1 MSLAATVQLHLGDL
15 DLDVE
20 LAGELGETVAVLG
33 PNGAGKTT
41 TLRALAG
48 LTAIDRGRIVLDGA
62 VLDDGGATFVAP
74 ERRPVGV
81 VFQDYLLFPH
91 LSVLDNVSFGLRRRG
106 TGRAAARAEA
116 ADWLE
121 ALGLA
126 DRAGVRPQELSGG
139 QAQRVALARALA
151 PRPRLLLL
159 DEPLAAL
166 DQSARA
172 AVRRDLRARL
182 TAFPGVRVL
191 VTHDPV
197 DAAVLADRLVILERG
212 RVTQSGTFAEIAA
225 RPRSRYVAELVG
237 VNLLEGT
244 AAGDHVDLGAGR
256 QLVVPDAGSG
266 RVLALIHPHSVVL
279 QRERPAGSARNV
291 WPGTVAGIEPL
302 GERVRVR
309 IDGPVPLV
317 AEITPAARRD
327 LDLDAGGAV
336 YAAVKA
342 TDVTVFPA

>member
-1 MSLAATVQLHLGDL
+1 MSLAATMQLRLGDL

-20 LAGELGETVAVLG
+20 ITGALGETVAVLG

-41 TLRALAG
+41 SLRALAG
-48 LTAIDRGRIVLDGA
+48 LAPIDAGRIVLDGA
-62 VLDDGGATFVAP
+62 LLDDGADTFVPP
-74 ERRPVGV
+74 ERRAVGV

-91 LSVLDNVSFGLRRRG
+91 LSVLDNVAFGLRSRG
-106 TGRAAARAEA
+106 IARPAARAAAV
-116 ADWLE
+116 DWLE
-121 ALGLA
+121 TLGLA
-126 DRAGVRPQELSGG
+126 GRAGVRPGELSGG

-151 PRPRLLLL
+151 TEPRLLLL

-166 DQSARA
+166 DRSARA
-172 AVRRDLRARL
+172 EVRRDLRTRL
-182 TAFPGVRVL
+182 AAFAGVRVL

-212 RVTQSGTFAEIAA
+212 RVTQAGTFAEIAA
-225 RPRSRYVAELVG
+225 RPRSSYVAELVG
-237 VNLLEGT
+237 VNLLAGA
-244 AAGDHVDLGAGR
+244 AAGDHVDLDGGGR
-256 QLVVPDAGSG
+256 LVVPGAGSG
-266 RVLALIHPHSVVL
+266 HVLAVIHPHSVVL
-279 QRERPAGSARNV
+279 QRSRPAGSARNV
-291 WPGTVAGIEPL
+291 WPGRVAGIEPL

-317 AEITPAARRD
+317 AEITPVARRE
-327 LDLDAGGAV
+327 LDLDAGGEL